1 MSKDGFKK
9 ANSLEQGSNQ
19 WLKDRQLGIGASE
32 VAIILGLS
40 PWQTKFQL
48 WMSKT
53 GLGFQPAPNQFALRA
68 MIRGNITEPF
78 GRKLFEK
85 KMGCKFDPINLVDPD
100 MPFIKASLDGYN
112 AETKAILELKA
123 PGKTGLADARKGKIP
138 KYYYPQIQQQLYLA
152 KADVCYYVVFDG
164 ESEIIVQEVR
174 PDAEYQ
180 KMLIEEIKKFWK
192 LVEDKTPP
200 KLSVKDLDM
209 VNKQIITQL
218 AELQK
223 ATQALSVLT
232 EAMLSSNVGGE
243 EE

>member
-1 MSKDGFKK
+1 MLKK
-9 ANSLEQGSNQ
+9 ANNLDQGGSA

-53 GLGFQPAPNQFALRA
+53 GLGFSPSPNQFALRA

-78 GRKLFEK
+78 GRKLFEA
-85 KMGCKFDPINLVDPD
+85 KMGGAFPPINLADPD
-100 MPFIKASLDGYN
+100 MPFVKASLDGYN
-112 AETKAILELKA
+112 AEKKAILELKA

-152 KADVCYYVVFDG
+152 KADVCYYVVYDG
-164 ESEIIVQEVR
+164 ESEIIVQEVK
-174 PDAEYQ
+174 PDPEYQ

-192 LVEDKTPP
+192 LVVDKTPP
-200 KLSVKDLDM
+200 ELGAEDLD
-209 VNKQIITQL
+209 VVTKQLNTQL
-218 AELQK
+218 AEVQK
-223 ATQALSVLT
+223 VATALTVLT
-232 EAMLSSNVGGE
+232 EALLLGSVGE
-243 EE
+243 Q